1 MPVHSRNRPMVSE
14 PSLTRK
20 RSSATASAAGLD
32 RFLSGLRLDGAI
44 APGGMFIADTFAP
57 RSSDQVHGPAAQL
70 LLEQEL
76 TAELLDDGVRD
87 LVDVHAGAGRRRRW
101 RGRRDGR
108 GGGGARAR
116 RRRGGLRVRLSA
128 DGDGGGGGRE
138 VSGGAAGAA
147 AAAARRG
154 GSAGRREG
162 DRLRA
167 VDL

>member
-116 RRRGGLRVRLSA
+116 RRRGGLGVRLSA
-128 DGDGGGGGRE
+128 EGGGGGGERD
-138 VSGGAAGAA
+138 VGGDA

-154 GSAGRREG
+154 GGPGRGEG
-162 DRLRA
+162 DRLGA
-167 VDL
+167 VDLG